1 MYHSYCSAIRAMVR
15 SGNISQF
22 KRDKAYAGILEH
34 VTYEQGYLYLAA
46 IKSRFKITDTEIAEF
61 CTRNDGVGDPIKWK
75 YGDIVVSPTS
85 LRYIYHALLILE
97 YCKNIGVTA
106 PRIVEVGCGYGGLAL
121 AIDQFSERFD
131 INVASYTLVDLD
143 EPSSLQQLYL
153 SMHSMSFIPTFESA
167 STYGANVTGEDNFLI
182 SNYCFSEI
190 PSTEQQKYM
199 RVLFPKCLHGFM
211 VWNMIPR
218 FDFGKTVS
226 AELESPLTTGPPN
239 LNYYLYF

>member
-1 MYHSYCSAIRAMVR
+1 MIA

-22 KRDKAYAGILEH
+22 KRNKAYSPILEH
-34 VTYEQGYLYLAA
+34 VTYDQGYLYLAA
-46 IKSRFKITDTEIAEF
+46 IKSRFKLTDTEIAEF
-61 CTRNDGVGDPIKWK
+61 CTRNDGVGDPIKWQ

-97 YCKNIGVTA
+97 YCKNIEVFA

-121 AIDQFSERFD
+121 AVDQFSNRFG
-131 INVASYTLVDLD
+131 IEVSSYTLIDLD

-153 SMHSMSFIPTFESA
+153 SMHSMSFAPTFESA
-167 STYGANVTGEDNFLI
+167 STYGANVTGSNNFLI

-199 RVLFPKCLHGFM
+199 NTLFPKCSHGFM
-211 VWNMIPR
+211 VWNMVPQ
-218 FDFGKTVS
+218 FDFGKNVS
-226 AELESPLTTGPPN
+226 AELESPLTGGPPN